1 MADITFDRATI
12 IPSVSESLRRFIGNN
27 VELVTEGAIS
37 LDSPADYE
45 GTKQN
50 SVSLYLYQIEIDPYL
65 RNMPATIVPLSETN
79 GAPSHFMS
87 VPAPLTLDLTYMV
100 VAYGATG
107 EMEQTI
113 ANGLANLLD
122 TCGRIPDEYL
132 VSSLKAS
139 ANESLAVVPES
150 ASLHE
155 LRDLWAT
162 FSPKTYHLTRL
173 YKVPAV
179 RIPAAA
185 SPVDLVRKM
194 DISAQL
200 IGEAAGNTR

>member
-1 MADITFDRATI
+1 MADITFDRSTI
-12 IPSVSESLRRFIGNN
+12 IPSVSESLRRFIGKN

-65 RNMPATIVPLSETN
+65 RNAPATIVSLGETN
-79 GAPSHFMS
+79 GASGHFMS
-87 VPAPLTLDLTYMV
+87 IPAPLTLDLTYMV

-107 EMEQTI
+107 EMEQRI

-122 TCGRIPDEYL
+122 TCGRIPAAYL
-132 VSSLKAS
+132 VSALKAS

-179 RIPAAA
+179 RIPASG
-185 SPVDLVRKM
+185 SPVEMVREM
-194 DISAQL
+194 EISAQS
-200 IGEAAGNTR
+200 IGGAAGDKR